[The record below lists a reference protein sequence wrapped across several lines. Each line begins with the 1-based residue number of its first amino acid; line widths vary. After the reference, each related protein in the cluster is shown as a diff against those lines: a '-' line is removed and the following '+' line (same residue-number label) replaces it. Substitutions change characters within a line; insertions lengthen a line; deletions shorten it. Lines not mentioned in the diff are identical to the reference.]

1 MWNTGWTTHL
11 DLRTI
16 LYALGRACLVLG
28 RERER
33 DLDRDLFLRFF
44 FFFSLSPFSLSRF
57 FSGRLEVEEDEEEG
71 SRRVEEEEGGSLLLK
86 ARTSGGL

>member
-1 MWNTGWTTHL
+1 MRNTGWTTHL

-28 RERER
+28 RER
-33 DLDRDLFLRFF
+33 DLDRDRFLRFF

-57 FSGRLEVEEDEEEG
+57 FSGRLEVEEEEG

-86 ARTSGGL
+86 ALTSCGL